1 MRWSGVALGDPWA
14 DPSTIPELQVI
25 IRRRLLSKVRIYEG
39 WCENGDRLL
48 QVIKV
53 NGRPLVLAHSML
65 KVGGNR
71 QATRLA
77 HRGTGQAMWLDLP
90 IDTYIGSRRPL
101 NRDTTA
107 DRRQVGAAFS
117 VRSEQVS
124 FIRIS
129 AQCAHERISIPAD
142 WLIRELRQG
151 ITKRIITEA
160 TRMEMGA
167 RSRGE

>member
-1 MRWSGVALGDPWA
+1 VALGDPWA

-53 NGRPLVLAHSML
+53 NGRPLALARSML
-65 KVGGNR
+65 KVGGYR
-71 QATRLA
+71 QDTHLA

-90 IDTYIGSRRPL
+90 IDTYIGSRRRL
-101 NRDTTA
+101 SLDTPG
-107 DRRQVGAAFS
+107 RI
-117 VRSEQVS
+117 EEVS
-124 FIRIS
+124 FLRIS
-129 AQCAHERISIPAD
+129 AQCMHERISIPAD
-142 WLIRELRQG
+142 WLIAELRQG
-151 ITKRIITEA
+151 VTKRIITET

-167 RSRGE
+167 RSRSK

>member
-53 NGRPLVLAHSML
+53 NGRPLVLARGML
-65 KVGGNR
+65 KVGGGGS
-71 QATRLA
+71 TRLA
-77 HRGTGQAMWLDLP
+77 HRSTGQAMWLDLP

-101 NRDTTA
+101 SLDTTGN
-107 DRRQVGAAFS
+107 RRQIGAALP
-117 VRSEQVS
+117 VRSEEVS
-124 FIRIS
+124 FMRIS

-151 ITKRIITEA
+151 VTKRIITEA

-167 RSRGE
+167 RSRGK

>member
-53 NGRPLVLAHSML
+53 NGRPLVLARSML
-65 KVGGNR
+65 KVGGGGS
-71 QATRLA
+71 TRLA
-77 HRGTGQAMWLDLP
+77 HRNTGQAMWLDLP
-90 IDTYIGSRRPL
+90 IDTYIGSRHPL
-101 NRDTTA
+101 SLDTTG
-107 DRRQVGAAFS
+107 RI
-117 VRSEQVS
+117 EEVS
-124 FIRIS
+124 FLRIG

-151 ITKRIITEA
+151 VSKPIITEA

-167 RSRGE
+167 RSRGK

>member
-1 MRWSGVALGDPWA
+1 MALGDPWA

-53 NGRPLVLAHSML
+53 NGRPLVLARSML
-65 KVGGNR
+65 KVGGGGS
-71 QATRLA
+71 THLA
-77 HRGTGQAMWLDLP
+77 HRNTGQAMWLDLP

-101 NRDTTA
+101 SLDTTG
-107 DRRQVGAAFS
+107 RI
-117 VRSEQVS
+117 EEVS
-124 FIRIS
+124 FLRIS
-129 AQCAHERISIPAD
+129 AQCAHERIAIPAD
-142 WLIRELRQG
+142 WLIQELRQG
-151 ITKRIITEA
+151 VTKRIITET

-167 RSRGE
+167 RSRGK